1 MSDTTARA
9 THAGHTRPGRRT
21 PPVLLVIGAHRG
33 ELGFGEQVAAHLDPA
48 TFDVLRIPLG
58 LSGQRPLPDE
68 LASWRRRHGELY
80 LQILERVQPGQQLL
94 IDLHTGI
101 DELRRS
107 ADVFCAAPSLLAR
120 IAAAGPVDGDPVRVI
135 QLVADTSGALGDS
148 AVVRPFPLARPDP
161 PPMAWDCV
169 FHAPCCPCRG
179 VCCPRGQRPS
189 RRRRLRCRSSPAH
202 RRVCDGGG
210 RLLTSVT
217 AGRRHAE
224 VSGQQAVLALLAPGA
239 QERCGSLLA
248 NRNKSQ

>member
-148 AVVRPFPLARPDP
+148 AVVRPFPLARPDL
-161 PPMAWDCV
+161 PPMVWDRV
-169 FHAPCCPCRG
+169 TPRYVGVEIYIAREGSGGPDDHAFAADLLRRIADCATGDGDCR
-179 VCCPRGQRPS
+179 
-189 RRRRLRCRSSPAH
+189 PA
-202 RRVCDGGG
+202 
-210 RLLTSVT
+210 
-217 AGRRHAE
+217 
-224 VSGQQAVLALLAPGA
+224 
-239 QERCGSLLA
+239 
-248 NRNKSQ
+248 